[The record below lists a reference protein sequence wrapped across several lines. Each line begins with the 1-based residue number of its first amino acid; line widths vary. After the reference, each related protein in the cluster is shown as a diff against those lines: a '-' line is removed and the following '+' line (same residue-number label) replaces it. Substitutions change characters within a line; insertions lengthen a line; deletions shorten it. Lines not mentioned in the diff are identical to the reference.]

1 METLKLIFTKFIT
14 GILHTFATACLLMY
28 AAGIVA
34 TIWMIIY
41 FIKIIIYLFTL

>member
-1 METLKLIFTKFIT
+1 METLKTICNAIKWGFIYSFYSVFA
-14 GILHTFATACLLMY
+14 ILY